1 MKKILI
7 TGSNSYVGINL
18 NQWLLNEGK
27 NEFIVDTISLRTDN
41 WKKINFS
48 NYDVIINVAGIAHVT
63 SDPSAEELY
72 KKINCDLAIEV
83 AKKAK
88 SEGVAQYIFI
98 SSIMVYGN
106 QKNIDKN
113 TVPKPT
119 NIYGKMKLLAENGLN
134 ELETDDFKIVIL
146 RPPMIYGKNCKGNY
160 PKLVRIAI
168 SSPIFPNIRNYR
180 SMIFIDNLCEFIRL
194 MIINNERGTFCPQN
208 SEYTNTSDLVRLIA
222 EVHGK
227 NLKLISICNPII
239 YYLINRIDLISK
251 VFGNLVY
258 DKNLSNY
265 KYSYQVK
272 NLIDSIVTI
281 ESIEK
286 EIKN

>member
-27 NEFIVDTISLRTDN
+27 NEFNVDTISLRTDN

-48 NYDVIINVAGIAHVT
+48 SYDVIINVAGIAHVT

-88 SEGVAQYIFI
+88 SEGVDQYIFI

-134 ELETDDFKIVIL
+134 ELESDDFKIVIL

-160 PKLVRIAI
+160 PKLSLLAKKL
-168 SSPIFPNIRNYR
+168 PLFPDFNNQR
-180 SMIFIDNLCEFIRL
+180 SMIYIDNLCEFIKL
-194 MIINNERGTFCPQN
+194 LILNEERGTYCPQN
-208 SEYTNTSDLVRLIA
+208 SEYTNTSEIVSIIA
-222 EVHGK
+222 KVHGK
-227 NLKLISICNPII
+227 KIILIRIFNP
-239 YYLINRIDLISK
+239 LIDILVNKIDLLSK
-251 VFGNLVY
+251 VFGNLIY
-258 DKNLSNY
+258 DKELSNY
-265 KYSYQVK
+265 KQSYYVK
-272 NLIDSIVTI
+272 KLY
-281 ESIEK
+281 ESIIET
-286 EIKN
+286 ETQEDNV